1 MVLRGT
7 PSHMPG
13 LGSEQS
19 TEKSEAVKQLS
30 ETITQLSA
38 EKRSVGRVPS
48 TSHCCRVEYER
59 AEQSDFQLKQA
70 ISDLQ
75 QLEADSTARITEL
88 KA

>member
-1 MVLRGT
+1 
-7 PSHMPG
+7 MPG

-38 EKRSVGRVPS
+38 EKRSVGRVIPPA
-48 TSHCCRVEYER
+48 THCCRVEYER